1 MSSSKDPADPLRIEP
16 KFQKPVRQ
24 SVFEKQKA
32 EAEAKRKREAAETA
46 AVYED
51 FIKSFDHDDND
62 NANQSATAQRSQR
75 PAFGGSG
82 GLPPSG
88 PGGASRRHFGTSSAL
103 KSGPGS
109 LGMPPAPFAKKRSFN
124 DFSKEPEGRPTLKF
138 DDKSDDDEMVDRA
151 EEKAIARPTLRLS
164 NLPPGV
170 SIATIKSL
178 MPSNLTVE
186 EVKIQPPAGPGGS
199 ERKCAVAI
207 VTLSKE
213 TPATDMDAAVSS
225 LQNKYMGYGYYLSL
239 HRHLSSAVSSTLS
252 GLASSTSTTSQ
263 PFGAKPVDR
272 ESSAAHNDH
281 SRHGFQRGFAPPTSY
296 SHGQAAVNR
305 TNLLCVPVKPPR
317 DIRMIRLINKVIEG
331 VLEHGPEFEAL
342 LMSRASVQREE
353 RWAWLWDARSQGG
366 VWYRWMLWGV
376 ITGSHLKQKKGKYV
390 PLFDGG
396 HAWKIPE
403 TGLRFE
409 YTTKLN
415 EFVSDEE
422 YDSSEDEDFDGDANR
437 DGGPTADE
445 EKTFLNPLKKAK
457 LVHLLSRLPT
467 TIGKVRKGDIA
478 RVTAFAITHVSR
490 GADEVV
496 DLIIS
501 NVERPFSLA
510 VTDPEKRREGK
521 GENKT
526 SGADEGATASEN
538 TDASAATLVGLYV
551 VSDILSASS
560 TSTVRHAWRYRQLL
574 ETALRSRRVFERL
587 GMMAEKLGWGR
598 LRAEKWKRSVTL
610 VLNLWEGWCVFPV
623 ESHALFVRA
632 FETPPSLKAQEK
644 AGEPVK
650 KGKWKAVEANQTSAT
665 ALETTAPD
673 EAARDGDAVGKP
685 VQQEEEVVGE
695 PIEEEEEEEAVGEP
709 IEEDDVDGEPI
720 KDEDVDGEPIVDV
733 DDDDDD
739 DDVVGEPIEDDDV
752 DGEPIDDDDGDEDV
766 VGEPMDEDDED
777 AVEAGKPNEAIQL
790 GTGGVKGADA
800 PSARE
805 TDAQAEPPSTSR
817 AQPRRR
823 MRAADMFADS
833 DHSD

>member
-1 MSSSKDPADPLRIEP
+1 
-16 KFQKPVRQ
+16 
-24 SVFEKQKA
+24 
-32 EAEAKRKREAAETA
+32 
-46 AVYED
+46 
-51 FIKSFDHDDND
+51 
-62 NANQSATAQRSQR
+62 
-75 PAFGGSG
+75 
-82 GLPPSG
+82 
-88 PGGASRRHFGTSSAL
+88 
-103 KSGPGS
+103 
-109 LGMPPAPFAKKRSFN
+109 MPPVPFAKKRSFN
-124 DFSKEPEGRPTLKF
+124 DFAKEPEGRPTLNF

-164 NLPPGV
+164 NLPPGI
-170 SIATIKSL
+170 SPATIKSL
-178 MPSNLTVE
+178 LPSHLTVE

-213 TPATDMDAAVSS
+213 TPATDMDATVSS

-239 HRHLSSAVSSTLS
+239 HRHLSSAVSSTIS
-252 GLASSTSTTSQ
+252 ALASSTSTSQ
-263 PFGAKPVDR
+263 PFGAKPVDQ
-272 ESSAAHNDH
+272 ESSAARNDH
-281 SRHGFQRGFAPPTSY
+281 SRHGLQRGFAPPTSY

-396 HAWKIPE
+396 HAWKTPE

-409 YTTKLN
+409 YTTKLD

-422 YDSSEDEDFDGDANR
+422 FDSSEDEDFDGDATR

-445 EKTFLNPLKKAK
+445 EKTFLNPLEKAK

-510 VTDPEKRREGK
+510 VTDLEKKKEAK
-521 GENKT
+521 GGHQT
-526 SGADEGATASEN
+526 SGAADDGATASEN
-538 TDASAATLVGLYV
+538 IDASAATLVGLYV

-560 TSTVRHAWRYRQLL
+560 TSSVRHAWRYRQLL
-574 ETALRSRRVFERL
+574 ETALRSRKVFERL

-623 ESHALFVRA
+623 ESHALFVSA
-632 FETPPSLKAQEK
+632 FESPPSLKVQEK
-644 AGEPVK
+644 ADEPVK
-650 KGKWKAVEANQTSAT
+650 KGKWKAVEANQTPAT
-665 ALETTAPD
+665 ALETPAHG
-673 EAARDGDAVGKP
+673 EAVKDGDAVGKP
-685 VQQEEEVVGE
+685 VPEDEEAVGE
-695 PIEEEEEEEAVGEP
+695 PIEEEEVVGEP

-720 KDEDVDGEPIVDV
+720 QDEDVDGEPM

-739 DDVVGEPIEDDDV
+739 DDVVGEPIEDEDVEGELISDDDDV
-752 DGEPIDDDDGDEDV
+752 D
-766 VGEPMDEDDED
+766 GEPMDEDDED
-777 AVEAGKPNEAIQL
+777 AGEASNPREAIQL
-790 GTGGVKGADA
+790 GSESAKGADA
-800 PSARE
+800 PDARE

>member
-1 MSSSKDPADPLRIEP
+1 MSSSKDSADPLRLEP
-16 KFQKPVRQ
+16 KLQRPVRQ

-32 EAEAKRKREAAETA
+32 EAEAKRRREAAETA

-62 NANQSATAQRSQR
+62 DANQSATAQRNQR
-75 PAFGGSG
+75 PGFGAFGG
-82 GLPPSG
+82 PPPPG

-109 LGMPPAPFAKKRSFN
+109 LGMPPVPFAKKRSFN
-124 DFSKEPEGRPTLKF
+124 DFSKEPEGRATLKF

-164 NLPPGV
+164 NLPPGI
-170 SIATIKSL
+170 SPATIKSL
-178 MPSNLTVE
+178 LPSNLTVE
-186 EVKIQPPAGPGGS
+186 DVKIQPPAGPGGL
-199 ERKCAVAI
+199 ERKCTVAI

-252 GLASSTSTTSQ
+252 GLASSTSTSQ
-263 PFGAKPVDR
+263 PFGAKPVDQQ
-272 ESSAAHNDH
+272 SSAAHNDH

-296 SHGQAAVNR
+296 SHGQGAVNR

-376 ITGSHLKQKKGKYV
+376 ITGSHLKQKKGRYV

-396 HAWKIPE
+396 HAWKTPE

-409 YTTKLN
+409 YTTKLD

-445 EKTFLNPLKKAK
+445 EKTFLNPLEKAK

-467 TIGKVRKGDIA
+467 TMGKVRKGDIA

-510 VTDPEKRREGK
+510 VTDLEKKKKEGK
-521 GENKT
+521 GEHQT
-526 SGADEGATASEN
+526 SGADEGAAASEN
-538 TDASAATLVGLYV
+538 TDASGATLVGLYV

-560 TSTVRHAWRYRQLL
+560 TSSVRHAWRYRQLL
-574 ETALRSRRVFERL
+574 ETALRSRKVFERL

-623 ESHALFVRA
+623 ESHALFVSA
-632 FETPPSLKAQEK
+632 FEHPPSLKSQEK
-644 AGEPVK
+644 ADESAK
-650 KGKWKAVEANQTSAT
+650 KGKWKIVEANQSAAT
-665 ALETTAPD
+665 VS
-673 EAARDGDAVGKP
+673 EAAPTDDDAAAAAGDGDAVGKSA
-685 VQQEEEVVGE
+685 QEEEVVGE
-695 PIEEEEEEEAVGEP
+695 PVEEEEVVGEP

-720 KDEDVDGEPIVDV
+720 EDE
-733 DDDDDD
+733 
-739 DDVVGEPIEDDDV
+739 DV
-752 DGEPIDDDDGDEDV
+752 DGEPIDDDDDDV

-777 AVEAGKPNEAIQL
+777 AVEVDKPNEVVQL
-790 GTGGVKGADA
+790 STEGAKAADA
-800 PSARE
+800 SRALE
-805 TDAQAEPPSTSR
+805 TDGQVEPSSTGRS
-817 AQPRRR
+817 QPRRR

-833 DHSD
+833 DHSDDN

>member
-1 MSSSKDPADPLRIEP
+1 MSSSKDSADPLRLEP

-51 FIKSFDHDDND
+51 FIKSFDHDEHD
-62 NANQSATAQRSQR
+62 NANPSATAQRNQR
-75 PAFGGSG
+75 PGFGGFG
-82 GLPPSG
+82 GPPPSG
-88 PGGASRRHFGTSSAL
+88 HGGASRRHFGTSSAL

-109 LGMPPAPFAKKRSFN
+109 LGTTPVPFAKKRSFN

-138 DDKSDDDEMVDRA
+138 DDKSDDDDMVDPA

-170 SIATIKSL
+170 SPATIKSL
-178 MPSNLTVE
+178 LPSNLTVE

-213 TPATDMDAAVSS
+213 TPATDMDSAVSS

-252 GLASSTSTTSQ
+252 GLASSTSTSQ
-263 PFGAKPVDR
+263 PFGAKPVDQ

-296 SHGQAAVNR
+296 SHGHAAVNR

-366 VWYRWMLWGV
+366 IWYRWMLWGV
-376 ITGSHLKQKKGKYV
+376 ITGSYLKQKKGKYV

-396 HAWKIPE
+396 HAWKTPE

-409 YTTKLN
+409 YTTKLD

-422 YDSSEDEDFDGDANR
+422 YDSSEDEDFDGDAPR
-437 DGGPTADE
+437 DGGPAADD
-445 EKTFLNPLKKAK
+445 EKTFLTPLGKAK

-467 TIGKVRKGDIA
+467 SIGKVRKGDIA

-510 VTDPEKRREGK
+510 VTDLEKKREGK
-521 GENKT
+521 GDHT
-526 SGADEGATASEN
+526 TPGADEGAAASEN

-551 VSDILSASS
+551 
-560 TSTVRHAWRYRQLL
+560 
-574 ETALRSRRVFERL
+574 TALRSRKVFERL

-623 ESHALFVRA
+623 ESHALFVSA
-632 FETPPSLKAQEK
+632 FENPPSLKSQEK
-644 AGEPVK
+644 ADESVK
-650 KGKWKAVEANQTSAT
+650 KGKWKIVEANQTAAT
-665 ALETTAPD
+665 AS
-673 EAARDGDAVGKP
+673 EAAATDKAALDGNAGGRP
-685 VQQEEEVVGE
+685 VPEDEVIGEPIEEEEVVGE
-695 PIEEEEEEEAVGEP
+695 PIEEEEVEGEP

-720 KDEDVDGEPIVDV
+720 EDEDVDGEPI
-733 DDDDDD
+733 DDDD
-739 DDVVGEPIEDDDV
+739 DDVVGEP
-752 DGEPIDDDDGDEDV
+752 
-766 VGEPMDEDDED
+766 MDEDDDQD
-777 AVEAGKPNEAIQL
+777 AVEAGRTNQAIQSGSDGAK
-790 GTGGVKGADA
+790 GTDA
-800 PSARE
+800 SNAPE
-805 TDAQAEPPSTSR
+805 PDAQAKPPSTGRS
-817 AQPRRR
+817 QPRRR

-833 DHSD
+833 DHSDEN

>member
-62 NANQSATAQRSQR
+62 NANQSATSQRSQR
-75 PAFGGSG
+75 PAFGGFG
-82 GLPPSG
+82 GPPPSG

-109 LGMPPAPFAKKRSFN
+109 LGTPPAPFAKKRSFN

-164 NLPPGV
+164 NLPPGI

-396 HAWKIPE
+396 HAWKTPE
-403 TGLRFE
+403 KGLRFE
-409 YTTKLN
+409 YTTKLDD
-415 EFVSDEE
+415 FVSDEE

-437 DGGPTADE
+437 DGNPTADE
-445 EKTFLNPLKKAK
+445 EKTFLNPLEKAK

-521 GENKT
+521 GENQT
-526 SGADEGATASEN
+526 SGADEGATASDN

-551 VSDILSASS
+551 
-560 TSTVRHAWRYRQLL
+560 
-574 ETALRSRRVFERL
+574 TALRSRKVFERL

-632 FETPPSLKAQEK
+632 FESPPSLKSQEK

-650 KGKWKAVEANQTSAT
+650 KGKWKAVEANQTPTT
-665 ALETTAPD
+665 ALETIATD

-685 VQQEEEVVGE
+685 EQQ
-695 PIEEEEEEEAVGEP
+695 EEEEEEEEVVGEP

-720 KDEDVDGEPIVDV
+720 EDEDVDGEPIVD
-733 DDDDDD
+733 DDDDD
-739 DDVVGEPIEDDDV
+739 
-752 DGEPIDDDDGDEDV
+752 EDV
-766 VGEPMDEDDED
+766 IGEPMDEDDEN
-777 AVEAGKPNEAIQL
+777 AVEAGKPNEAIQP
-790 GTGGVKGADA
+790 GTGGAKGADA
-800 PSARE
+800 PNVRGAE
-805 TDAQAEPPSTSR
+805 AQAEPPSTSR

>member
-1 MSSSKDPADPLRIEP
+1 MSSSKDSADPLRLDA
-16 KFQKPVRQ
+16 KFQKPIRQ

-62 NANQSATAQRSQR
+62 DANQSTTAQRNQR
-75 PAFGGSG
+75 PGFGGLG

-109 LGMPPAPFAKKRSFN
+109 LGMPPVPFAKKRSFN
-124 DFSKEPEGRPTLKF
+124 DFSKEPEGRATLKF
-138 DDKSDDDEMVDRA
+138 DDKSDDDEVVDPA

-164 NLPPGV
+164 NLPPGI
-170 SIATIKSL
+170 SPATIKSL
-178 MPSNLTVE
+178 LPSNLTVE
-186 EVKIQPPAGPGGS
+186 NVKIQPPAGPGGS
-199 ERKCAVAI
+199 ERKCTVAI

-225 LQNKYMGYGYYLSL
+225 LQHKYMGYGYYLSL
-239 HRHLSSAVSSTLS
+239 HRHLSSAVSSTLA
-252 GLASSTSTTSQ
+252 GLASSASTSQ
-263 PFGAKPVDR
+263 PFGAKPVDQ
-272 ESSAAHNDH
+272 EPSAAHDH
-281 SRHGFQRGFAPPTSY
+281 SRHGFQRGFAPPPSY
-296 SHGQAAVNR
+296 AHGQAAVNR
-305 TNLLCVPVKPPR
+305 TNLLSVPVKPPR

-353 RWAWLWDARSQGG
+353 RWAWLWDARSEGG

-396 HAWKIPE
+396 HAWKTPD

-409 YTTKLN
+409 YTTKLD

-437 DGGPTADE
+437 DGGPTVDE
-445 EKTFLNPLKKAK
+445 EKTFLNPLEKAK

-510 VTDPEKRREGK
+510 VTDVEKKREGK
-521 GENKT
+521 GEHQT
-526 SGADEGATASEN
+526 SGADEGAAGSEN

-551 VSDILSASS
+551 
-560 TSTVRHAWRYRQLL
+560 
-574 ETALRSRRVFERL
+574 VFERL

-623 ESHALFVRA
+623 ESHALFMSA
-632 FETPPSLKAQEK
+632 FENPPSLKSQEK
-644 AGEPVK
+644 ADESAK
-650 KGKWKAVEANQTSAT
+650 KGKWKIVEATQAAATSSEAAT
-665 ALETTAPD
+665 AD
-673 EAARDGDAVGKP
+673 DAARDGDVVGRP
-685 VQQEEEVVGE
+685 AQEEEEVVGE
-695 PIEEEEEEEAVGEP
+695 PIEEEEVVGEP

-720 KDEDVDGEPIVDV
+720 EDEDVDGEPI
-733 DDDDDD
+733 
-739 DDVVGEPIEDDDV
+739 EEDDDV
-752 DGEPIDDDDGDEDV
+752 
-766 VGEPMDEDDED
+766 
-777 AVEAGKPNEAIQL
+777 A
-790 GTGGVKGADA
+790 ADA
-800 PSARE
+800 STALE
-805 TDAQAEPPSTSR
+805 TDARAEQPSAGRS
-817 AQPRRR
+817 QPRRR

-833 DHSD
+833 DHSDEN

>member
-1 MSSSKDPADPLRIEP
+1 MSSSKDPAGPPRLES
-16 KFQKPVRQ
+16 KFPKPVRQ
-24 SVFEKQKA
+24 SVFEKQRA

-51 FIKSFDHDDND
+51 FIKSFDHDDNNNND
-62 NANQSATAQRSQR
+62 AGQGAAAQRNQR
-75 PAFGGSG
+75 PGVGNFGG
-82 GLPPSG
+82 PPPPG

-103 KSGPGS
+103 KSGLGS
-109 LGMPPAPFAKKRSFN
+109 LGMPPVPFAKKRSFN
-124 DFSKEPEGRPTLKF
+124 DISKEPEPRATLKF
-138 DDKSDDDEMVDRA
+138 DDKSDDEEMVDRA

-164 NLPPGV
+164 NLPPGI
-170 SIATIKSL
+170 SPATIKSL
-178 MPSNLTVE
+178 LPSNLTVE
-186 EVKIQPPAGPGGS
+186 NVKIQPPAGPGGF
-199 ERKCAVAI
+199 ERKCTVAI

-225 LQNKYMGYGYYLSL
+225 LQNRYMGYGYYLSL

-252 GLASSTSTTSQ
+252 GLASSTSTSQ
-263 PFGAKPVDR
+263 PFGAKPVDK

-331 VLEHGPEFEAL
+331 VLEHGPDFEAL

-396 HAWKIPE
+396 HAWKTPE

-409 YTTKLN
+409 YTTKLD

-437 DGGPTADE
+437 DGGPAGDE
-445 EKTFLNPLKKAK
+445 EKTFLNPLEKAK

-467 TIGKVRKGDIA
+467 TIAKVRKGDIA

-510 VTDPEKRREGK
+510 VADLEKKREGR
-521 GENKT
+521 GEQQT
-526 SGADEGATASEN
+526 TGADEGATATEN
-538 TDASAATLVGLYV
+538 ADASAATLVGLYV
-551 VSDILSASS
+551 VSDILSSSS
-560 TSTVRHAWRYRQLL
+560 TSSVRHAWRYRQLL
-574 ETALRSRRVFERL
+574 ETALRSRKVFERL
-587 GMMAEKLGWGR
+587 GMMSEKLGWGR

-623 ESHALFVRA
+623 ESHALFVSA
-632 FETPPSLKAQEK
+632 FENPPSLKSQEK
-644 AGEPVK
+644 ADESVK
-650 KGKWKAVEANQTSAT
+650 KGKWKIVEANQAAATVSEAAT
-665 ALETTAPD
+665 AD
-673 EAARDGDAVGKP
+673 DAARDGDAVGRP
-685 VQQEEEVVGE
+685 VQEGEVVGEPIEEEEVVGE
-695 PIEEEEEEEAVGEP
+695 PIEEDEVVGEP
-709 IEEDDVDGEPI
+709 IEEDDVDGEPLEE
-720 KDEDVDGEPIVDV
+720 EDVDGEPI
-733 DDDDDD
+733 
-739 DDVVGEPIEDDDV
+739 EDDD
-752 DGEPIDDDDGDEDV
+752 GEDV
-766 VGEPMDEDDED
+766 IGEPMDEDDDED
-777 AVEAGKPNEAIQL
+777 AADEAVQP
-790 GTGGVKGADA
+790 GTDGAKAADA
-800 PSARE
+800 SNDLEA
-805 TDAQAEPPSTSR
+805 DAQAEPPSAGRS
-817 AQPRRR
+817 QPRRR
-823 MRAADMFADS
+823 MRAADLFADS
-833 DHSD
+833 DNSDGN

>member
-62 NANQSATAQRSQR
+62 NANQSATSQRSQR
-75 PAFGGSG
+75 PAFGGFG
-82 GLPPSG
+82 GPPPSG

-109 LGMPPAPFAKKRSFN
+109 LGTPPAPFAKKRSFN

-164 NLPPGV
+164 NLPPGI

-396 HAWKIPE
+396 HAWKTPE
-403 TGLRFE
+403 KGLRFE
-409 YTTKLN
+409 YTTKLDD
-415 EFVSDEE
+415 FVSDEE

-437 DGGPTADE
+437 DGNPTADE
-445 EKTFLNPLKKAK
+445 EKTFLNPLEKAK

-521 GENKT
+521 GENQT
-526 SGADEGATASEN
+526 SGADEGATASDN

-551 VSDILSASS
+551 
-560 TSTVRHAWRYRQLL
+560 
-574 ETALRSRRVFERL
+574 VFERL

-632 FETPPSLKAQEK
+632 FESPPSLKSQEK

-650 KGKWKAVEANQTSAT
+650 KGKWKAVEANQTPTT
-665 ALETTAPD
+665 ALETIATD

-685 VQQEEEVVGE
+685 EQQEEEVVGE
-695 PIEEEEEEEAVGEP
+695 PIEEEEEEEEVVGEP

-720 KDEDVDGEPIVDV
+720 EDEDVDGEPIVD
-733 DDDDDD
+733 DD
-739 DDVVGEPIEDDDV
+739 DDV
-752 DGEPIDDDDGDEDV
+752 
-766 VGEPMDEDDED
+766 
-777 AVEAGKPNEAIQL
+777 
-790 GTGGVKGADA
+790 GADA
-800 PSARE
+800 PNVRGAE
-805 TDAQAEPPSTSR
+805 AQAEPPSTSR